1 MVKDEFIFSLQ
12 RFAYVENSAN
22 NTLLSG
28 TNGKDK
34 IFNSGSNVTIDT
46 SAGDDSIY
54 SGGSFVSIDSGD
66 GSDTVRN
73 SGTATISGGDG
84 HDYIYNVLSH
94 GVSINAGAGDDSIKN
109 VDSFKL
115 TIAGGAGNDQ
125 VTLNTSGNLIEYAD
139 GDGSDTVYGFNES
152 DTLSITGE
160 YSTQTNGS
168 DVIVN
173 VGSGSILLV
182 GTAGKELNINKTVA
196 TKLITLSDER
206 DVFSNDMADVT
217 LNALAGNDVISNSAS
232 SVTVDG
238 GDGND
243 DLANYASNVSLFGGA
258 GNDEFWN
265 ESSNVT
271 ITGGAGKDTVW
282 TNSGSNVVF
291 TFADGD
297 GADVIYGFN
306 ATSTLQ
312 IGDGLGSYSSTASG
326 DDIVVTVGK
335 GRVSLMGAAS
345 LSAVN
350 IAGEESNNVWR
361 LSGTTATY
369 GMPNKTLITVTGVKS
384 LDGIKLS
391 GSTVIVSQPALND
404 MDITVSDG
412 YVLKFGE
419 GVDKPDTEKVWSHDG
434 MTTATYNQVTTAGY
448 SLAEDKK
455 SISYT
460 KAASKNLI
468 TVSGVKSSDGLKV
481 STKNKTVT
489 VSASSL
495 NDENISISGD
505 DYALKLGSNVD
516 KPSTEKIWNLD
527 GTTATYNQVT
537 TAGYS
542 LAEDKKSISYTKAA
556 SKNLITVTGV
566 AFLDGISLK
575 GKTVTVDVDSLGT
588 EDISISGDDY
598 VLKLGS
604 NVDKPSTEKIWSHD
618 GTTATYDSVTTAG
631 YSLAEDKK
639 SISYTKAT
647 TKNLITVSG
656 VKSSDGLKVSTKN
669 KTVTVSAASLNDENI
684 SISGGDYALKLDG
697 DVPRDDT
704 EKIWSHAGTTATYNQ
719 VTTAGYSLAEDKKS
733 ISYTKAASKNLITVS
748 GVKSS
753 DGLKVS
759 TKNKTVTVSA
769 ASLNDEN
776 ISISGGD
783 YALKLD
789 GDVPRDDTEKVW
801 SHTGTTATYN
811 QVTTAG
817 YSLAEDKKSISYTR
831 ATTKNLITV
840 SGVKSSDG
848 LKVSTKNKTV
858 TVSAASLN
866 DENISI
872 SGGDYALK
880 LDGDVPRDDTEKIWS
895 HAGTTATYDQVTTA
909 GYSLAEDKKSISYT
923 RAASKNLITVSGV
936 KSSDGLKVSTKNKT
950 VTVSASSLN
959 DENISISGDD
969 YALKLGSNV
978 DKPSTEKIWSHDG
991 TTATYDSVTT
1001 AGYSL
1006 AEDKKSISYTKATTK
1021 NLITV
1026 SGVKS
1031 SDGLKVSTKNKTVT
1045 VSAASLNDENISISG
1060 GDYAL
1065 KLDGDVPR
1073 DDTEKIWS
1081 HDGTTATYNQ
1091 VTTAGYSL
1099 AEDKKSI
1106 SYTKA
1111 ASKNLITVSGVK
1123 SVDGLKVSTK
1133 NKTVTVSAASLNDEN
1148 ISISGDDY
1156 ALKLA
1161 SDVSKPSTEKS
1172 WSLSKNTATYK
1183 QTTTEGYTLEDNA
1196 ITYSAEVE
1204 TTLASITGVKSV
1216 DDLKVSEKNKTIT
1229 VPAAALKQTRVTVGG
1244 NYEFKME
1251 SDKVTISGGGT
1262 NDTITARGDN
1272 VSVSAGAGNDCV
1284 EMSGTKATVTGGDGA
1299 DVFAFKRQN
1308 FGNYLITDY
1317 AQEDTIE
1324 IATGTVSR
1332 IAARGSEVIF
1342 TVGNGK
1348 ISVTGGADKIIY
1360 NDESGRHTFRAGREN
1375 LTIEDTF
1382 VTLTKNYSE
1391 GSFDIDDY
1399 GGGQLR
1405 TVDAS
1410 KVPGDIN
1417 LKGNALMNTL
1427 TGGGGNDTLT
1437 GGKGNDKLTGGKGA
1451 DTFVYK
1457 SGDGND
1463 VIADYDEEDTI
1474 KITSGTPKISTEGN
1488 DVVITVGKGKVTV
1501 TGGAGK
1507 LIKYLD
1513 AKDVEHFYP
1522 ADLNSARTAATLEA
1536 GYAEDTFDISN
1547 LGGYAL
1553 NLKIID
1559 ASAVK
1564 HNMTIIGN
1572 ANANKIIGTAQDDYL
1587 DGGAAAD
1594 TLSGGK
1600 GADTF
1605 VYKSGDGND
1614 LITDYT
1620 EEDTIRITEGTVS
1633 KIETRDKDVVF
1644 TVGNGSISI
1653 KNGSNKTIRYYD
1665 ADEVN
1670 HFYPVEYNAAG
1681 TSATL
1686 HAGYAK
1692 NTFSADSVVK
1702 DVDASAVLH
1711 NLKINGNAKANFI
1724 TGSAQD
1730 DYIDGKESADTILG
1744 GKGNDTLLGRDG
1756 NDSLNGGAGNDS
1768 LWGGKGDDI
1777 LFGDDGADIF
1787 VYKSGD
1793 GSDTILDYEPDVD
1806 TVMILSGSVKSPS
1819 TDNLGNVT
1827 FAVGSGQ
1834 IVFPNSASKPY
1845 IELVDSSGKILQSYI
1860 RKG

>member
-468 TVSGVKSSDGLKV
+468 TV
-481 STKNKTVT
+481 
-489 VSASSL
+489 
-495 NDENISISGD
+495 
-505 DYALKLGSNVD
+505 
-516 KPSTEKIWNLD
+516 
-527 GTTATYNQVT
+527 
-537 TAGYS
+537 
-542 LAEDKKSISYTKAA
+542 
-556 SKNLITVTGV
+556 TGV

-656 VKSSDGLKVSTKN
+656 VKSS
-669 KTVTVSAASLNDENI
+669 
-684 SISGGDYALKLDG
+684 
-697 DVPRDDT
+697 
-704 EKIWSHAGTTATYNQ
+704 
-719 VTTAGYSLAEDKKS
+719 
-733 ISYTKAASKNLITVS
+733 
-748 GVKSS
+748 
-753 DGLKVS
+753 
-759 TKNKTVTVSA
+759 
-769 ASLNDEN
+769 
-776 ISISGGD
+776 
-783 YALKLD
+783 
-789 GDVPRDDTEKVW
+789 
-801 SHTGTTATYN
+801 
-811 QVTTAG
+811 
-817 YSLAEDKKSISYTR
+817 
-831 ATTKNLITV
+831 
-840 SGVKSSDG
+840 
-848 LKVSTKNKTV
+848 
-858 TVSAASLN
+858 
-866 DENISI
+866 
-872 SGGDYALK
+872 
-880 LDGDVPRDDTEKIWS
+880 
-895 HAGTTATYDQVTTA
+895 
-909 GYSLAEDKKSISYT
+909 
-923 RAASKNLITVSGV
+923 
-936 KSSDGLKVSTKNKT
+936 
-950 VTVSASSLN
+950 
-959 DENISISGDD
+959 
-969 YALKLGSNV
+969 
-978 DKPSTEKIWSHDG
+978 
-991 TTATYDSVTT
+991 
-1001 AGYSL
+1001 
-1006 AEDKKSISYTKATTK
+1006 
-1021 NLITV
+1021 
-1026 SGVKS
+1026 
-1031 SDGLKVSTKNKTVT
+1031 
-1045 VSAASLNDENISISG
+1045 
-1060 GDYAL
+1060 
-1065 KLDGDVPR
+1065 
-1073 DDTEKIWS
+1073 
-1081 HDGTTATYNQ
+1081 
-1091 VTTAGYSL
+1091 
-1099 AEDKKSI
+1099 
-1106 SYTKA
+1106 
-1111 ASKNLITVSGVK
+1111 
-1123 SVDGLKVSTK
+1123 DGLKVSTK

>member
-1 MVKDEFIFSLQ
+1 M
-12 RFAYVENSAN
+12 
-22 NTLLSG
+22 
-28 TNGKDK
+28 
-34 IFNSGSNVTIDT
+34 
-46 SAGDDSIY
+46 
-54 SGGSFVSIDSGD
+54 
-66 GSDTVRN
+66 
-73 SGTATISGGDG
+73 
-84 HDYIYNVLSH
+84 
-94 GVSINAGAGDDSIKN
+94 
-109 VDSFKL
+109 
-115 TIAGGAGNDQ
+115 
-125 VTLNTSGNLIEYAD
+125 
-139 GDGSDTVYGFNES
+139 
-152 DTLSITGE
+152 
-160 YSTQTNGS
+160 
-168 DVIVN
+168 
-173 VGSGSILLV
+173 
-182 GTAGKELNINKTVA
+182 
-196 TKLITLSDER
+196 
-206 DVFSNDMADVT
+206 
-217 LNALAGNDVISNSAS
+217 
-232 SVTVDG
+232 
-238 GDGND
+238 
-243 DLANYASNVSLFGGA
+243 
-258 GNDEFWN
+258 
-265 ESSNVT
+265 
-271 ITGGAGKDTVW
+271 
-282 TNSGSNVVF
+282 
-291 TFADGD
+291 
-297 GADVIYGFN
+297 
-306 ATSTLQ
+306 
-312 IGDGLGSYSSTASG
+312 
-326 DDIVVTVGK
+326 
-335 GRVSLMGAAS
+335 
-345 LSAVN
+345 
-350 IAGEESNNVWR
+350 
-361 LSGTTATY
+361 
-369 GMPNKTLITVTGVKS
+369 
-384 LDGIKLS
+384 
-391 GSTVIVSQPALND
+391 
-404 MDITVSDG
+404 
-412 YVLKFGE
+412 
-419 GVDKPDTEKVWSHDG
+419 
-434 MTTATYNQVTTAGY
+434 
-448 SLAEDKK
+448 
-455 SISYT
+455 
-460 KAASKNLI
+460 
-468 TVSGVKSSDGLKV
+468 
-481 STKNKTVT
+481 
-489 VSASSL
+489 
-495 NDENISISGD
+495 
-505 DYALKLGSNVD
+505 
-516 KPSTEKIWNLD
+516 
-527 GTTATYNQVT
+527 
-537 TAGYS
+537 
-542 LAEDKKSISYTKAA
+542 
-556 SKNLITVTGV
+556 
-566 AFLDGISLK
+566 
-575 GKTVTVDVDSLGT
+575 
-588 EDISISGDDY
+588 
-598 VLKLGS
+598 
-604 NVDKPSTEKIWSHD
+604 
-618 GTTATYDSVTTAG
+618 
-631 YSLAEDKK
+631 
-639 SISYTKAT
+639 
-647 TKNLITVSG
+647 
-656 VKSSDGLKVSTKN
+656 
-669 KTVTVSAASLNDENI
+669 
-684 SISGGDYALKLDG
+684 
-697 DVPRDDT
+697 
-704 EKIWSHAGTTATYNQ
+704 
-719 VTTAGYSLAEDKKS
+719 
-733 ISYTKAASKNLITVS
+733 
-748 GVKSS
+748 
-753 DGLKVS
+753 
-759 TKNKTVTVSA
+759 
-769 ASLNDEN
+769 
-776 ISISGGD
+776 
-783 YALKLD
+783 
-789 GDVPRDDTEKVW
+789 
-801 SHTGTTATYN
+801 
-811 QVTTAG
+811 
-817 YSLAEDKKSISYTR
+817 
-831 ATTKNLITV
+831 
-840 SGVKSSDG
+840 
-848 LKVSTKNKTV
+848 
-858 TVSAASLN
+858 
-866 DENISI
+866 
-872 SGGDYALK
+872 
-880 LDGDVPRDDTEKIWS
+880 
-895 HAGTTATYDQVTTA
+895 
-909 GYSLAEDKKSISYT
+909 
-923 RAASKNLITVSGV
+923 
-936 KSSDGLKVSTKNKT
+936 
-950 VTVSASSLN
+950 
-959 DENISISGDD
+959 
-969 YALKLGSNV
+969 
-978 DKPSTEKIWSHDG
+978 
-991 TTATYDSVTT
+991 
-1001 AGYSL
+1001 
-1006 AEDKKSISYTKATTK
+1006 
-1021 NLITV
+1021 
-1026 SGVKS
+1026 
-1031 SDGLKVSTKNKTVT
+1031 
-1045 VSAASLNDENISISG
+1045 
-1060 GDYAL
+1060 
-1065 KLDGDVPR
+1065 PR

-1081 HDGTTATYNQ
+1081 HDGTTATYDS

-1148 ISISGDDY
+1148 ISISGDEY

-1251 SDKVTISGGGT
+1251 SDKVTISGGGS

-1272 VSVSAGAGNDCV
+1272 VSINGGAGNDRV
-1284 EMSGTKATVTGGDGA
+1284 EVSGTKATVTGGDGA
-1299 DVFAFKRQN
+1299 DVFVFKRQN

-1332 IAARGSEVIF
+1332 IATRGSEVIF

-1348 ISVTGGADKIIY
+1348 ISVTGNTDRIIY
-1360 NDESGRHTFRAGREN
+1360 NDESGRHTFRMGREN

-1382 VTLTKNYSE
+1382 VTLSENYSE
-1391 GSFDIDDY
+1391 TDFDIDDY

-1410 KVPGDIN
+1410 KVPGDIS
-1417 LKGNALMNTL
+1417 LTGNKSMNTL

-1437 GGKGNDKLTGGKGA
+1437 GGKGNDTLIGGAGA

-1463 VIADYDEEDTI
+1463 LITDYTEEDTI
-1474 KITSGTPKISTEGN
+1474 KITSGTPKISTDGQ

-1501 TGGAGK
+1501 TGGTGK

-1536 GYAEDTFDISN
+1536 SYAEDAFDISN

-1670 HFYPVEYNAAG
+1670 HFYPVEYNASG

-1692 NTFSADSVVK
+1692 DTFSADSVVK

-1756 NDSLNGGAGNDS
+1756 NDSLNGGAGSDS